1 MKQVIIFDFYKTIFD
16 PITQK
21 LYWGVRLLLKKLSR
35 NNNLVLITTG
45 DRKRKEQIEN
55 LNISIYFDEII
66 VCARKSESV
75 YNKYPNPII
84 VGDRDD
90 EEIHFAKLL
99 GFRFIKIDAEITKP
113 YKLLK
118 IRLKKYI

>member
-1 MKQVIIFDFYKTIFD
+1 MKQIIIFDFYKTIFD

-21 LYWGVRLLLKKLSR
+21 LYWGVRLLLKKLTR
-35 NNNLVLITTG
+35 NNDLVLITTG

-90 EEIHFAKLL
+90 EEIYFAKLL
-99 GFRFIKIDAEITKP
+99 GFRYIKIETETNKP
-113 YKLLK
+113 YKFLK
-118 IRLKKYI
+118 VALNKYI